1 MQENERNA
9 EEERRPQFEFMLLLA
24 LRMVPPTARQ
34 IVLHFERWYFKPF
47 PHSHR
52 LKYNG
57 TSIMSITKADFI
69 LLDLCKKNGKYQNTK
84 TSNWRNSHQ
93 KFPTNS
99 FTENFSTFIISPK
112 FRYFHCNILCQVYI
126 YSYILCHVYICI
138 LFLELMGKQPTWA
151 GHGKCGKETREQEQR
166 WQRSTHCKSFIIAH
180 NAQIANL
187 W

>member
-69 LLDLCKKNGKYQNTK
+69 LLDLCKKMGNIKTPKLPTEEIPTK
-84 TSNWRNSHQ
+84 
-93 KFPTNS
+93 
-99 FTENFSTFIISPK
+99 NFQQILSPK
-112 FRYFHCNILCQVYI
+112 ISQP
-126 YSYILCHVYICI
+126 S
-138 LFLELMGKQPTWA
+138 LF
-151 GHGKCGKETREQEQR
+151 
-166 WQRSTHCKSFIIAH
+166 
-180 NAQIANL
+180 QIQL
-187 W
+187 FPL